1 MPRSFEDDAV
11 LLRAVDYRD
20 TDRIL
25 TLYLRQGGRIS
36 AIARGARA
44 SKRRFGGS
52 LQPFAQLRVEYSP
65 GRDMATLRGSTI
77 TKMNESLLHK
87 LSCIQSAGEGT
98 GLVRDLCVDA
108 EPEVQL
114 FDAVVRFYEELGHG
128 PDEEALTLAFMT
140 RALCVSG
147 LAPGLDR
154 CIVSGVERPPG
165 QAAYFDAI
173 RGGIVRRELLG
184 GARTALALSGSAIE
198 RIRES
203 MAESWVPEGSWSAG
217 EHQQI
222 RRALTSFREAHVK
235 APRNSST

>member
-1 MPRSFEDDAV
+1 MVRSFEDDAV
-11 LLRAVDYRD
+11 LLRAIDYRD

-25 TLYLRQGGRIS
+25 TLYLRDGGRIS

-52 LQPFAQLRVEYSP
+52 LQPFAKLRVEYSP
-65 GRDMATLRGSTI
+65 GRELATLRGSTI
-77 TKMNESLLHK
+77 ASMNESLLHK

-98 GLVRDLCVDA
+98 ALVRDLCVDA
-108 EPEVQL
+108 EPEVRL

-147 LAPGLDR
+147 LSPALDQ
-154 CIVSGVERPPG
+154 CMVSGVRRPAG
-165 QAAYFDAI
+165 QGAYFDAV

-184 GARTALALSGSAIE
+184 GAHSALALSGSALE
-198 RIRES
+198 RMRES
-203 MAESWVPEGSWSAG
+203 TQESWVPDAPWSAG

-222 RRALTSFREAHVK
+222 RRALTSFREAHVR
-235 APRNSST
+235 APRNL